1 MDQPSSGALNRPDG
15 AAARAYHDATRH
27 SLASLRANT
36 HRLEW
41 SNQPLPFK
49 IYTSLEPI
57 PLPTDLAPSA
67 GSALDAIAGSLE
79 VDPDAGVD
87 RAVLARLCYYANGV
101 TRVLQRPGGEAV
113 FRAAACTGALYHI
126 ELYVVCQEL
135 ADLPAGVYHYGAH
148 EHALFPLR
156 QGDVRAA
163 LVEATG
169 AEPHVARAPVVLVC
183 TSTFWR
189 NAWKYQARAYRHSFW
204 DTGTILANLLAVAA
218 ARQVSASVVLG
229 FADATVNHVLDVDG
243 RHEAAICL
251 VALGARGSPPPP
263 TLAVP
268 ALNYPTRRLS
278 PVETDYPAILEMHT
292 ASSLTSG
299 SAAAAWRAQ
308 SPLPEAVSSFATHR
322 LASPPIETVITR
334 RGSSRRFTRQPIS
347 GEQLEVILAVATR
360 PIAADVG
367 GPLTTPYLIVNA
379 VDGLG
384 PGTYVY
390 DRRSATLAPLRLGDF
405 RDTAGYLDLG
415 QELAADAAIN
425 VYSLTDL
432 HTVLPRLGNRGY
444 RAAQLEGA
452 IEGGRLYLAAYA
464 LGLGATG
471 LTFFDDDVTRF
482 FSPHAA
488 DKSVM
493 FLTGIGHPARRS
505 AAAEAP

>member
-1 MDQPSSGALNRPDG
+1 MDRPSSGALNRPDG
-15 AAARAYHDATRH
+15 SAAWAFHNATRH
-27 SLASLRANT
+27 SLASLRANAGY
-36 HRLEW
+36 LDW
-41 SNQPLPFK
+41 PNQPLPFK

-57 PLPTDLAPSA
+57 PLPTNLAPSA
-67 GSALDAIAGSLE
+67 GSALDAIAGSSE

-87 RAVLARLCYYANGV
+87 RALVARLCYYANGV
-101 TRVLQRPGGEAV
+101 TRVLRRPGGEAA

-126 ELYVVCQEL
+126 ELYLVCQDL

-156 QGDVRAA
+156 RGDLRAA

-189 NAWKYQARAYRHSFW
+189 NAWKYRARAYRHSFW
-204 DTGTILANLLAVAA
+204 DTGTVLANLLAVASA
-218 ARQVSASVVLG
+218 QQVPASVVLG
-229 FADATVNHVLDVDG
+229 FADATVNQVLDVDG
-243 RHEAAICL
+243 NHEAAICL
-251 VALGARGSPPPP
+251 VPLGAHGGRPP
-263 TLAVP
+263 TTP
-268 ALNYPTRRLS
+268 ALPPLNYPTRQLS
-278 PVETDYPAILEMHT
+278 PVETDYPEILEMHT

-299 SAAAAWRAQ
+299 SAAATWRAR
-308 SPLPEAVSSFATHR
+308 SPLPAAGSSLATQR
-322 LASPPIETVITR
+322 LSGPPIETVITR

-347 GEQLEVILAVATR
+347 REQLEVILAVATR
-360 PIAADVG
+360 PIAADFG
-367 GPLTTPYLIVNA
+367 GLLTTPYLIVNA
-379 VDGLG
+379 VDGLD

-390 DRRSATLAPLRLGDF
+390 DRSLATLAPLRLGDF
-405 RDTAGYLDLG
+405 RDIAGYLDLG
-415 QELAADAAIN
+415 QELAADAAVD

-432 HTVLPRLGNRGY
+432 HSVLFRLGDRGY

-493 FLTGIGHPARRS
+493 FLTAIGHPARRS
-505 AAAEAP
+505 AT